1 MVNCFLTYWAKK
13 SPRFVD
19 EKIFIFENVT
29 QMYPRGQSH
38 LERAPTHLLGYWC
51 VPTAS
56 SLERGTKPWENGV
69 GIMGGAFWFLGAEK
83 SGKKVACDSPVCR
96 KKKNKPNQQ
105 KYIKKKNKNQYFAKS
120 SL

>member
-1 MVNCFLTYWAKK
+1 MVNCFLTCWAKK

-19 EKIFIFENVT
+19 EKILIFENIT

-38 LERAPTHLLGYWC
+38 LERAPAHLLGYWC

-69 GIMGGAFWFLGAEK
+69 GSVGGASGFCEQQKLEK
-83 SGKKVACDSPVCR
+83 MACVLTLLCAGSE
-96 KKKNKPNQQ
+96 KKKLQQ
-105 KYIKKKNKNQYFAKS
+105 KYIKKKNQHFAES